1 MMFFKKR
8 KADTFYILD
17 LDKHPIYPLTIIQ
30 DRYNGIYSGGKF
42 TAWNLYPNELP
53 DEVFS
58 DDVTCRCF
66 WADQEITIG
75 RGNTPDEALA
85 MLAVSLE
92 REKRFWGKNE
102 E

>member
-1 MMFFKKR
+1 MFFKKR
-8 KADTFYILD
+8 KTDTFYILD

-42 TAWNLYPNELP
+42 TAWNLYPDELP
-53 DEVFS
+53 EEAFG

-66 WADQEITIG
+66 WADQEIMVG
-75 RGNTPDEALA
+75 RGDTPDEALA

-92 REKRFWGKNE
+92 QKKRLL
-102 E
+102 